1 VEAERNPQYLK
12 AIARAV
18 EDFRAALTELLALY
32 VPTSE
37 AGLRGLL
44 PPVVPRGDADPEE
57 LARLKAKVAR
67 ASGSATAAIPLTN
80 TYIVVEGRR
89 VDPIAAWLTITQPKP
104 LLEPDDVLAAC
115 DSTLGRIDGLI
126 LKAEAEAPPT
136 IGAAAMHPLVWSA
149 RAGSGTTP
157 TSTTR

>member
-44 PPVVPRGDADPEE
+44 PPSYRAATLTPKNS
-57 LARLKAKVAR
+57 LA
-67 ASGSATAAIPLTN
+67 
-80 TYIVVEGRR
+80 
-89 VDPIAAWLTITQPKP
+89 
-104 LLEPDDVLAAC
+104 
-115 DSTLGRIDGLI
+115 
-126 LKAEAEAPPT
+126 
-136 IGAAAMHPLVWSA
+136 
-149 RAGSGTTP
+149 
-157 TSTTR
+157 